1 MAYLGNSPVPGN
13 TVLQLEVRKSFS
25 FALRFVDANDNP
37 LDITGCTITLVV
49 KEAERDTGDANDTD
63 NLVVNSV
70 AELVLAYRGFARF
83 DLQATDLDHPA
94 GEYPYAIVLRTPS
107 GYSTVAVKGILELL
121 PNTEFGSLAH
131 DYDAA
136 NTPLSLEVAMR
147 GETVI
152 AVRIG
157 STLPPGMNYFTDAE
171 RVQLETRSVP
181 DGGLIGQVLAKASG
195 ANGDTKWVNGG
206 GGSGGGLVPEG
217 VAAGKVPMADGANS
231 WSWVALPSAAT
242 QHMEASVNL
251 NTMQTTGSYV
261 WSSMEHGTILNNFP
275 VADNGGMLEVY
286 ATQDKLRVY
295 QRFTTRDSLRVF
307 TRSYRVPAGGGVWS
321 AWLEVSQ
328 VGHQHAAADITS
340 GTLNKDRV
348 PRVTAL
354 NGISY
359 GTAAAPTGQPDGTI
373 YIKYTA

>member
-37 LDITGCTITLVV
+37 LDITGCTVTLVV

-94 GEYPYAIVLRTPS
+94 GEYPYAIVLRSPS

-121 PNTEFGSLAH
+121 SNTEFGSLAH

-231 WSWVALPSAAT
+231 WSWQALPSAAMQLRT
-242 QHMEASVNL
+242 ASVDL
-251 NTMQTTGSYV
+251 DTLKTSAVLRWT
-261 WSSMEHGTILNNFP
+261 NNAHATSANHFP
-275 VADNGGMLEVY
+275 VTGLAGTLEVH
-286 ATQDKLRVY
+286 ALTDQSEVY
-295 QRFTTRDSLRVF
+295 QRFTTSAIQRVLMRHF
-307 TRSYRVPAGGGVWS
+307 TGGAWTTWFELAPRSHSHPADQI
-321 AWLEVSQ
+321 A
-328 VGHQHAAADITS
+328 S
-340 GTLNKDRV
+340 GELNKDRV